1 MVLVLEVLETAPGE
15 KLPIRTVIV
24 GGIENPLVTDQE
36 GTTVGRL
43 FSVEQIHGR
52 QVFLSIGEFALVPE
66 VGNRR
71 HDAPGSEFSARRCPS
86 WEGFLIDGA
95 MIQGFNTQRMTQLEC
110 HECQVRRMTAHVTN
124 GSRAEIPP
132 TTPFEGVVGVVVR
145 TIGCWAEKK
154 IPIHMVWNSHGFRG
168 SCRDG
173 RRLRPD
179 RSVGPNVYF
188 SHGTNSS

>member
-1 MVLVLEVLETAPGE
+1 MVLVLRSPETAPGE

-52 QVFLSIGEFALVPE
+52 QVFLSIREFALPE
-66 VGNRR
+66 VETGGMMPL
-71 HDAPGSEFSARRCPS
+71 APNSVFVAQAGKVS
-86 WEGFLIDGA
+86 LIDGA

-124 GSRAEIPP
+124 GSVP
-132 TTPFEGVVGVVVR
+132 
-145 TIGCWAEKK
+145 K
-154 IPIHMVWNSHGFRG
+154 SHQPRHLKGW
-168 SCRDG
+168 
-173 RRLRPD
+173 
-179 RSVGPNVYF
+179 
-188 SHGTNSS
+188 